1 MTTTTQ
7 PQSKEIFRNIW
18 TLSFPTMIGYALQ
31 SVYDMVDM
39 VWVGR
44 ISSGAVAGI
53 TIFSL
58 IFWIGTVL
66 NEILNASGISM
77 ISQSYGKG
85 DREKTRTLIEQSI
98 TGKVLISFVAGAIIL
113 LILNFTLGHFSTDP
127 VVVTSAYDYGII
139 RLLFIPFLFASYSVN
154 TALRSIGHARSP
166 MVLMLIA
173 SVLNLFLDPI
183 LMFDTIPFTTIPGFG
198 MGVKGAAI
206 ATVISTIVA
215 FLIGLVLL
223 TRSGCHV
230 SIRIRGLFR
239 FDPKIFTQSLQV
251 GLPAGAENLF
261 RNLLSLLLIRVVAQ
275 YGTNA
280 ITTAGIGTRLFG
292 FAYVPIYGSFMAGST
307 LIAQYLGAEKPEFCR
322 KVARYSALTSL
333 VGTAVLCLFA
343 GLFPSGLM
351 SVFIKDAAVIQM
363 GVPMIRMLIPALLL
377 GSISMG
383 FASAFIGSGYNR
395 PFLIASV
402 VARWVVQFPFL
413 LFATQ
418 LMKWPLESVWL
429 SFTIAGIFDLMMIL
443 IPYKRGKWLL
453 TRV

>member
-215 FLIGLVLL
+215 FLIGL
-223 TRSGCHV
+223 
-230 SIRIRGLFR
+230 
-239 FDPKIFTQSLQV
+239 D
-251 GLPAGAENLF
+251 
-261 RNLLSLLLIRVVAQ
+261 
-275 YGTNA
+275 
-280 ITTAGIGTRLFG
+280 
-292 FAYVPIYGSFMAGST
+292 
-307 LIAQYLGAEKPEFCR
+307 R
-322 KVARYSALTSL
+322 K
-333 VGTAVLCLFA
+333 
-343 GLFPSGLM
+343 
-351 SVFIKDAAVIQM
+351 
-363 GVPMIRMLIPALLL
+363 
-377 GSISMG
+377 
-383 FASAFIGSGYNR
+383 
-395 PFLIASV
+395 SV
-402 VARWVVQFPFL
+402 V
-413 LFATQ
+413 
-418 LMKWPLESVWL
+418 
-429 SFTIAGIFDLMMIL
+429 
-443 IPYKRGKWLL
+443 
-453 TRV
+453 